1 MAEEDII
8 TLYRSSAEVGA
19 GQARAKLETT
29 RTTKM

>member
-8 TLYRSSAEVGA
+8 ALYGGSDEVGV